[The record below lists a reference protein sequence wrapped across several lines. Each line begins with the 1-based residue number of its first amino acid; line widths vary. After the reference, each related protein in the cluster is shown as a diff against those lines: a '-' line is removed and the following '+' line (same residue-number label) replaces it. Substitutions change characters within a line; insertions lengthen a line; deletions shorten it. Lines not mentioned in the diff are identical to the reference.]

1 MPGPVPNHSDDLT
14 RPRSRRNPDNVV
26 TKGVRKAVTIPPGD
40 PNWEPFVSEFY
51 DSLKTS
57 GQQDFYQDSDWHYAR
72 LVCAQIDAHMKG
84 GMRSGQMF
92 QSVMAALTSLLVT
105 EGERRRVKIELT
117 EPKPTGPTAGVTAM
131 EEARARLMAPPAS

>member
-1 MPGPVPNHSDDLT
+1 MPGPVPNHSDDLS

-26 TKGVRKAVTIPPGD
+26 TKGVRKPVVKPPGRD
-40 PNWEPFVSEFY
+40 TWEPFVKEFY
-51 DSLKTS
+51 DSLGSS
-57 GQQDFYQDSDWHYAR
+57 GQSDFYQESDWHYAR
-72 LVCAQIDAHMKG
+72 LVCDQLDAHYVS

-92 QSVMAALTSLLVT
+92 QSIMAAMTSLLAT

-131 EEARARLMAPPAS
+131 EEARRRLAAPPA